1 MCHGNGCG
9 GYELNIKRRVD
20 LHIHTNIS
28 DGVLSP
34 EEVIDEAVRNRVS
47 VISITDHDTTEAYSD
62 TLFSYAQKK
71 GITLVSGV
79 EISTKTDKA
88 GIHVLGY
95 HFDLNNKILK
105 TRLYEARNTRH
116 SYLHDV
122 SIKLQELG
130 YIVNVAELDRI
141 DAVAK
146 SHIAQDIVDNK
157 ENHILLQ
164 EVFGHIPARGEFIET
179 IMNRGCPAYVKKK
192 SMTPAEAAS
201 LIRQAGGKVVLAHPV
216 AYRYEKGLTEEDIH
230 QLVQEMQPDGI
241 EANYIYIDRNHR
253 RINETAIWNEF
264 ARQHQLHVT
273 IGSDFHRRDGSHP
286 EIGLANEGIEMDEK
300 DVVFLFTG

>member
-95 HFDLNNKILK
+95 HFDLNNK
-105 TRLYEARNTRH
+105 RLIN
-116 SYLHDV
+116 
-122 SIKLQELG
+122 
-130 YIVNVAELDRI
+130 N
-141 DAVAK
+141 
-146 SHIAQDIVDNK
+146 
-157 ENHILLQ
+157 
-164 EVFGHIPARGEFIET
+164 
-179 IMNRGCPAYVKKK
+179 
-192 SMTPAEAAS
+192 
-201 LIRQAGGKVVLAHPV
+201 
-216 AYRYEKGLTEEDIH
+216 
-230 QLVQEMQPDGI
+230 LVQD
-241 EANYIYIDRNHR
+241 
-253 RINETAIWNEF
+253 
-264 ARQHQLHVT
+264 
-273 IGSDFHRRDGSHP
+273 
-286 EIGLANEGIEMDEK
+286 
-300 DVVFLFTG
+300 

>member
-1 MCHGNGCG
+1 M
-9 GYELNIKRRVD
+9 EKRID

-28 DGVLSP
+28 DGILSP
-34 EEVIDEAVRNRVS
+34 EEVIDEAVKNQVS
-47 VISITDHDTTEAYSD
+47 VISITDHDTTEAYSEK
-62 TLFSYAQKK
+62 LFSYAQEK

-95 HFDLNNKILK
+95 HFDLNNQLLK
-105 TRLYEARNTRH
+105 SRLYEARNTRH

-130 YIVNVAELDRI
+130 YLVHVNELDQI

-157 ENHILLQ
+157 DNRAFLQ
-164 EVFGHIPARGEFIET
+164 QVFGHIPSRGEFIET

-192 SMTPAEAAS
+192 SMTPEDAAA

-216 AYRYEKGLTEEDIH
+216 AYRYEKGLAEEDIH
-230 QLVQEMQPDGI
+230 QLVQDMQPDGI
-241 EANYIYIDRNHR
+241 EANYIYIDRNGR
-253 RINETAIWNEF
+253 RIDETAIWNEF

-300 DVVFLFTG
+300 DVEGILEFFCQVQK